1 MEKVERTANRAGQVA
16 AAKSDGPRQYL
27 KMCACGREFN
37 GGPILGKVTNY
48 YKETKS
54 LKKVL
59 QSDIIEP
66 ERKDGANH
74 ENKMAYKKS
83 NWNT

>member
-1 MEKVERTANRAGQVA
+1 MENVERTANRAGQVA

-48 YKETKS
+48 YKKAKP

-59 QSDIIEP
+59 TSDIIKSEKERCP
-66 ERKDGANH
+66 E
-74 ENKMAYKKS
+74 
-83 NWNT
+83 

>member
-1 MEKVERTANRAGQVA
+1 METVENACRGQLCKKAKLPA
-16 AAKSDGPRQYL
+16 ATLPVCTVK
-27 KMCACGREFN
+27 
-37 GGPILGKVTNY
+37 ITNY

-59 QSDIIEP
+59 TSNIIEP

-74 ENKMAYKKS
+74 ENKMAYKKATRIS
-83 NWNT
+83 LS

>member
-1 MEKVERTANRAGQVA
+1 MENVERTANRAGQVA

-27 KMCACGREFN
+27 KMCARGREFN

-48 YKETKS
+48 YKKQKT

-59 QSDIIEP
+59 TSDIIEP
-66 ERKDGANH
+66 ERKDGAQD
-74 ENKMAYKKS
+74 EKLL
-83 NWNT
+83 